1 MWSVFFPAHL
11 LSIGLLLFCVTACGG
26 SRELFSPN
34 RPDFANPRIIDSG
47 DYPQCV
53 PYAREVSGIEIY
65 GDAVAWWDMASA
77 KYHRA
82 SRPASGSVLV
92 LVGYN
97 DAKRGHLLVVRRVV
111 SSREIVVDHAN
122 WLNRGEVEL
131 DQPVVDVSGNN
142 DWSEVR
148 VWHSPSGQYGT
159 RVYKARGFILP
170 TGPDVAAA
178 DIDPPT
184 DDSVCVFVKSSS

>member
-1 MWSVFFPAHL
+1 MRSVFFPLHL
-11 LSIGLLLFCVTACGG
+11 LSVALLLFCASACGG

-65 GDAVAWWDMASA
+65 GDAIHWWEIANA
-77 KYHRA
+77 KYGR
-82 SRPASGSVLV
+82 SPSPASGSVLV
-92 LVGYN
+92 LEGYN

-131 DQPVVDVSGNN
+131 DQPVVDVSPGN
-142 DWSEVR
+142 DWSRVR
-148 VWHSPSGQYGT
+148 VWYSPGGQYGT
-159 RVYKARGFILP
+159 RVYRALGFILP
-170 TGPDVAAA
+170 TSASAALT
-178 DIDPPT
+178 DIDLPT
-184 DDSVCVFVKSSS
+184 DDSVCVKTNS